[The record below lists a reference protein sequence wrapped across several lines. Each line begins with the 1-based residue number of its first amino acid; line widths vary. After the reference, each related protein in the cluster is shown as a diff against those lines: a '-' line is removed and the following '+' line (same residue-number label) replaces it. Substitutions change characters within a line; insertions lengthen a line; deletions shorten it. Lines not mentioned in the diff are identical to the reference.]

1 VLGNAPLSFESLL
14 AIRTAKSR
22 GHVGNEMK
30 DILELFFPETMS
42 NCERKIASHSGSKMA
57 PNRGWRRKIW
67 ILDSQYVSCK

>member
-30 DILELFFPETMS
+30 DILELFSPKQCQIVNKRLPPIQEAKWHPIGVGEGKF
-42 NCERKIASHSGSKMA
+42 G
-57 PNRGWRRKIW
+57 
-67 ILDSQYVSCK
+67 Y